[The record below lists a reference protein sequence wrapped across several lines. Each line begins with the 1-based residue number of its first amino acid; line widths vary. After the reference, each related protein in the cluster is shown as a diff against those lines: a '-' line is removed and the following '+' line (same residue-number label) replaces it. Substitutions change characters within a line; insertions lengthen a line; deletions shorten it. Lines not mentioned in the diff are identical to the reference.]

1 VYDEIT
7 RHADVLVADLAPASE
22 RIDRAPGSP
31 SGS

>member
-7 RHADVLVADLAPASE
+7 RHTDVLVAEVAPASE

-31 SGS
+31 